1 MRGNLDDQ
9 AWADRFFARQREEIL
24 AAVRTERA
32 RSRVRRRAGLALS
45 AAAAL
50 LVLALWP
57 LLPGGRP
64 AVTAGSAAE
73 TVASTPSSFED
84 PLAVYDAW
92 DDTATGLEFPDVPG
106 AGLARFLAGE
116 DPAPAQDDPQA
127 LLAGGARKG

>member
-1 MRGNLDDQ
+1 MRGTHDDQ

-24 AAVRTERA
+24 AAVRAERA
-32 RSRVRRRAGLALS
+32 RGRVRRRAGLALS

-64 AVTAGSAAE
+64 AVVTAPAVE
-73 TVASTPSSFED
+73 TVASTSFED
-84 PLAVYDAW
+84 PLAAYDAW

-116 DPAPAQDDPQA
+116 DPAPATDDREVPPPV
-127 LLAGGARKG
+127 GGARKG

>member
-1 MRGNLDDQ
+1 MRGTHDDQ

-24 AAVRTERA
+24 AAVRAERGRA
-32 RSRVRRRAGLALS
+32 RARRRAGIALS

-64 AVTAGSAAE
+64 GTATPPTPE
-73 TVASTPSSFED
+73 RVAFTSFED

-92 DDTATGLEFPDVPG
+92 DDTATALEFPDVPG

-116 DPAPAQDDPQA
+116 DPAPAPDDREAPPP
-127 LLAGGARKG
+127 AGGARKG